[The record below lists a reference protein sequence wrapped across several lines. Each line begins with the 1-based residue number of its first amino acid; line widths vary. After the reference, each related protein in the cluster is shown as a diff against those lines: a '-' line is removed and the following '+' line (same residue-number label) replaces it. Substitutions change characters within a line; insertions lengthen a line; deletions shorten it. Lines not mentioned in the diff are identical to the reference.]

1 MASPFPRNSASAGLL
16 SGVYGGMV
24 SELHTAAARVRLME
38 AEFRFHEFEFRAGTD
53 DGPGMLTGPVVVY
66 GDEAVGG

>member
-1 MASPFPRNSASAGLL
+1 MSDL
-16 SGVYGGMV
+16 Y
-24 SELHTAAARVRLME
+24 AATARVRLME

-66 GDEAVGG
+66 GDEAVRQGP